1 MKANKDILYIY
12 NLYVDDLFIYGTYLG
27 FEREVVKDA
36 IHDVFVKITIDSGL
50 LKDVS
55 DIKFYL
61 FKSVKYRLFDLHKK
75 SMREIMIDNTE
86 SFEELPF
93 DIELNVEDSLIEEEE
108 QLKVKNEIN
117 LMLDSLTN
125 RQREIIYLRYVQE
138 YDYEQISELLKINV
152 HSCRKLVSKAILSL
166 REKFGILIN
175 VLVLLS

>member
-1 MKANKDILYIY
+1 MRTNKDISYIY
-12 NLYVDDLFIYGTYLG
+12 NLYVDDLFTYGTYLG
-27 FEREVVKDA
+27 FESEVVKDA
-36 IHDVFVKITIDSGL
+36 VHDVFVKITIDSGL

-75 SMREIMIDNTE
+75 TMREIMIDNTE
-86 SFEELPF
+86 LFEELPF
-93 DIELNVEDSLIEEEE
+93 NIELNVEDNLIEEEE
-108 QLKVKNEIN
+108 QLQVKNEIS
-117 LMLDSLTN
+117 LMLDSLTS

-138 YDYEQISELLKINV
+138 YDYEKIAELLKISV

-166 REKFGILIN
+166 RDKFGILIK

>member
-1 MKANKDILYIY
+1 MRTNKDISYIY
-12 NLYVDDLFIYGTYLG
+12 NLYVDDLFTYGTYLG

-36 IHDVFVKITIDSGL
+36 VHDVFVKITIDSGL

-61 FKSVKYRLFDLHKK
+61 FKSVKNRLIDLYKK
-75 SMREIMIDNTE
+75 TMKEIMIDNTE

-93 DIELNVEDSLIEEEE
+93 DIELNVEDNLILEEE
-108 QLKVKNEIN
+108 QLQVKKEIN

-138 YDYEQISELLKINV
+138 YDYEKIAELLKISI

-166 REKFGILIN
+166 RDKFGILIK

>member
-1 MKANKDILYIY
+1 MKANKDISYIY

-93 DIELNVEDSLIEEEE
+93 DI
-108 QLKVKNEIN
+108 K
-117 LMLDSLTN
+117 
-125 RQREIIYLRYVQE
+125 
-138 YDYEQISELLKINV
+138 
-152 HSCRKLVSKAILSL
+152 
-166 REKFGILIN
+166 
-175 VLVLLS
+175 